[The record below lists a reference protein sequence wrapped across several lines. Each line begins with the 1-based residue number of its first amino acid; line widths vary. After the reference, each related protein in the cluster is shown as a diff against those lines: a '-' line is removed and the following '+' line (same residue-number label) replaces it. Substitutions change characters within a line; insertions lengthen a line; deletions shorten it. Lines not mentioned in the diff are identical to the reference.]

1 MEKNKDKVSVWD
13 AYRIY
18 NGKGFLKSVLRT
30 LLIGAV
36 VLAAASVMLTIITIL
51 DAGAPTEFDVYFTA
65 YAAMTSPVILWFL
78 ILVKKLSSL
87 DRSDKNAPG
96 GKYFCTVK
104 GRAATFAKAH
114 ILTTA
119 ESVFTVFIICLIYAL
134 GYMINYTDSIRKIA
148 PSYQIPAEDI
158 FFMVIVPWI
167 YIWIYICICTLL
179 PLALSNFF
187 ELMPYRNH
195 KSVVIITVFIA
206 VPVILFALQVK
217 VVNTAEFEAVTQIV
231 GTLLWIILLIV
242 SEYLIIKKHTSDISD
257 DPASMK
263 AGTK

>member
-36 VLAAASVMLTIITIL
+36 VLAAASSIL
-51 DAGAPTEFDVYFTA
+51 ALFEVIELDNGSMIDFGSYLYENTLVFGAALP
-65 YAAMTSPVILWFL
+65 WFL
-78 ILVKKLSSL
+78 LLVRKLGNS

-104 GRAATFAKAH
+104 GRGDTFAKAH

-134 GYMINYTDSIRKIA
+134 GYMINYTDSIRKID

-158 FFMVIVPWI
+158 YYMLIVPSI
-167 YIWIYICICTLL
+167 YVCICALL
-179 PLALSNFF
+179 PLALSNLI
-187 ELMPYRNH
+187 ELLPYR
-195 KSVVIITVFIA
+195 SYRTALIFTAFLYVPFILLA
-206 VPVILFALQVK
+206 LQALQVK
-217 VVNTAEFEAVTQIV
+217 IVNTAEFEAVTQIV

-242 SEYLIIKKHTSDISD
+242 SEYLVIRKHSSGIAD
-257 DPASMK
+257 DTASTQ
-263 AGTK
+263 AA

>member
-36 VLAAASVMLTIITIL
+36 VLAAASGMLAALEVITL
-51 DAGAPTEFDVYFTA
+51 DNGSMGDFGGYFYENTLVFGAALP
-65 YAAMTSPVILWFL
+65 WFL
-78 ILVKKLSSL
+78 LLIKKIGNS

-104 GRAATFAKAH
+104 GRGDTFAKAH
-114 ILTTA
+114 ILTAA
-119 ESVFTVFIICLIYAL
+119 ESVCTVFIICLIYAL
-134 GYMINYTDSIRKIA
+134 SYWISFIDSIRMID

-158 FFMVIVPWI
+158 YYMLIVPSI
-167 YIWIYICICTLL
+167 YVSICALV
-179 PLALSNFF
+179 PLALADLM
-187 ELMPYRNH
+187 ELLPYR
-195 KSVVIITVFIA
+195 SYRSALIFAIFLFVPIILLVLQGK
-206 VPVILFALQVK
+206 ILNSALGE
-217 VVNTAEFEAVTQIV
+217 TLTQIT

-242 SEYLIIKKHTSDISD
+242 SEYLIIKKHTSDIAD
-257 DPASMK
+257 DSAATK
-263 AGTK
+263 AA

>member
-51 DAGAPTEFDVYFTA
+51 DAGDPTEFDVYFTA

-104 GRAATFAKAH
+104 GKAATFAKAH

-119 ESVFTVFIICLIYAL
+119 ESVFTVSIICLIDAL
-134 GYMINYTDSIRKIA
+134 GYMISYTDSIRKIA

-158 FFMVIVPWI
+158 YYMLIVPWI
-167 YIWIYICICTLL
+167 YMCICTLL

-206 VPVILFALQVK
+206 VPVILIALQVK
-217 VVNTAEFEAVTQIV
+217 IVNTAEFEAVTQIF

-242 SEYLIIKKHTSDISD
+242 SEYLIIKRKTADISD
-257 DPASMK
+257 ETV
-263 AGTK
+263 GTAALCR